1 MNELPFSLLPLVCAQ
16 DTRLAFPHLG
26 ALTLV
31 AALTRSLVGIS
42 LRSQTSQGLAED
54 EVCLL
59 ILSWTNF
66 DFDWLYL
73 IYLNN

>member
-1 MNELPFSLLPLVCAQ
+1 MNVCAQ

-54 EVCLL
+54 QACL
-59 ILSWTNF
+59 ILSWTNYN
-66 DFDWLYL
+66 FDWLYL

>member
-1 MNELPFSLLPLVCAQ
+1 MNTAGFSLLSLVCAQ

-42 LRSQTSQGLAED
+42 LRSQTSQGQAED
-54 EVCLL
+54 EAFL
-59 ILSWTNF
+59 ILSWTNYN
-66 DFDWLYL
+66 FDWLYL